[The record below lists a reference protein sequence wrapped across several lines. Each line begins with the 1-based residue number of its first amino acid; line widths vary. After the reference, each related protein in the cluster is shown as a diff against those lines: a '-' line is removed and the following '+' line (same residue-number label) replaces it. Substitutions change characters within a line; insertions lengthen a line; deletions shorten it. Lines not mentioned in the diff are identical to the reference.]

1 MKDSLAIIGFSHPK
15 AFLQI
20 EREYPVFFLSL
31 ARADLAPAGAAA
43 ELMMGDVCNQ
53 EVEVVDRQEVKVRG
67 VMGWCR

>member
-1 MKDSLAIIGFSHPK
+1 M
-15 AFLQI
+15 QI